1 MSASQI
7 LFMAVDHISNNKFM
21 GIAEN
26 RSGVVESNDA
36 QMEFRISNNNVEHF
50 GEIIFAFWFVLIF
63 YGWVHFSFGSSM
75 SLDGF
80 LWNE

>member
-7 LFMAVDHISNNKFM
+7 LFMAVDQISNNKFM

-36 QMEFRISNNNVEHF
+36 QMESRISNNTVEHF
-50 GEIIFAFWFVLIF
+50 GEIIFAF
-63 YGWVHFSFGSSM
+63 
-75 SLDGF
+75 
-80 LWNE
+80 

>member
-36 QMEFRISNNNVEHF
+36 QMEFRISNNTVEHL
-50 GEIIFAFWFVLIF
+50 GEIIFAF
-63 YGWVHFSFGSSM
+63 
-75 SLDGF
+75 
-80 LWNE
+80 